1 LNVPLLATTG
11 PASPRFDKCARRASA
26 FVLLLGAWVLG
37 CDGPKYAECEK
48 LMGVINAGLDQIE
61 ASQQQLKNTP
71 DRIAELRAMAD
82 SLDKLAEN
90 AGAVKLETPELR
102 ELSTRYQRMAKE
114 ASNQARLLAEAESA
128 KKLDDVKKAKTALN
142 EAIKQED
149 PIVADL
155 NKTCSR

>member
-1 LNVPLLATTG
+1 M
-11 PASPRFDKCARRASA
+11 
-26 FVLLLGAWVLG
+26 VLLGGVVGFG
-37 CDGPKYAECEK
+37 CDGPKFAECEK
-48 LMGVINAGLDQIE
+48 LMGVINTGLDQIE
-61 ASQQQLKNTP
+61 ANQQQLKNTP

-102 ELSTRYQRMAKE
+102 ELSTRYQKMAKE

-128 KKLDDVKKAKTALN
+128 KKVDEVKKAKSALN
-142 EAIKQED
+142 DAIKLED

-155 NKTCSR
+155 NKTCAR

>member
-1 LNVPLLATTG
+1 M
-11 PASPRFDKCARRASA
+11 
-26 FVLLLGAWVLG
+26 LLGAWVGLG

-48 LMGVINAGLDQIE
+48 LMGVINTGLDQIE

-102 ELSTRYQRMAKE
+102 ELSTRYQKMAKE
-114 ASNQARLLAEAESA
+114 AANQARLLADAESA
-128 KKLDDVKKAKTALN
+128 KKLDEVKKAKTALN
-142 EAIKQED
+142 DAIKLED